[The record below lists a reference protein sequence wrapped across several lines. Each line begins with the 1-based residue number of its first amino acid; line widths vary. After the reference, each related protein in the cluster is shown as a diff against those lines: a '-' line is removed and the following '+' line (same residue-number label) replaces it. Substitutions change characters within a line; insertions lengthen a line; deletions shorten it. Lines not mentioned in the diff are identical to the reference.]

1 MLQAMSTGHDG
12 SIATIH
18 ANSARECLGRLEMM
32 MLLSGFPIPQRAM
45 RQQIAAA
52 VNMIVHV
59 ARLSDGSRKVMKIS
73 EISGM
78 EGEMIMMQDL
88 YEFNRTD
95 TGVRRRHRRQLSP
108 DRNSFL
114 IRAPARNR
122 GIQTR
127 HAAHSHRG
135 GLSAMELLGLLLFV
149 MVFGLVGYFVMR
161 HTRPARETR
170 QLESRLRRPQAVGE
184 EILRDQLKKER
195 GLGSGLGWF
204 YNLGVMHKLEQSLWQ
219 AGIYRRVS
227 DVLLLMLLMFG
238 AGATIGAAFWQ
249 DPALAIA
256 LGVVLAL
263 IPIFYIQIK
272 RKRRI
277 KRFVQQLPFALDLI
291 KSSLEAGHSLLRG
304 LQVVVGEFEDPIAT
318 EFRSVIEQ
326 TRLGFP
332 LPRAMEEMLKRVPD
346 DDLRLLIV
354 AVRVQSE
361 VGSSLAV
368 IIERLAEIVRIR
380 QRLGAQVRA
389 LTAQARMSGWVVAAL
404 PVILLAAFSVI
415 QPSYTHTLIL
425 RTRWPASAE
434 NRGDAGHPR
443 VSVDPQIAQGQVL
456 ICRH

>member
-1 MLQAMSTGHDG
+1 
-12 SIATIH
+12 
-18 ANSARECLGRLEMM
+18 
-32 MLLSGFPIPQRAM
+32 
-45 RQQIAAA
+45 
-52 VNMIVHV
+52 
-59 ARLSDGSRKVMKIS
+59 
-73 EISGM
+73 
-78 EGEMIMMQDL
+78 
-88 YEFNRTD
+88 
-95 TGVRRRHRRQLSP
+95 
-108 DRNSFL
+108 
-114 IRAPARNR
+114 
-122 GIQTR
+122 
-127 HAAHSHRG
+127 
-135 GLSAMELLGLLLFV
+135 MELLGLLLFI
-149 MVFGLVGYFVMR
+149 MVFGVVGYFAMR

-170 QLESRLRRPQAVGE
+170 QLENRLRRPQPVSE
-184 EILRDQLKKER
+184 EILRDKLKKER
-195 GLGSGLGWF
+195 GIGSGFAWF

-238 AGATIGAAFWQ
+238 AGATVGAALWQ
-249 DPALAIA
+249 DPTLAIA
-256 LGVVLAL
+256 LGVALAVM
-263 IPIFYIQIK
+263 PIFYIQIK

-304 LQVVVGEFEDPIAT
+304 LQVVVGEFDDPIAT

-415 QPSYTHTLIL
+415 QPSYTHTLFYEPGGQRLLKIAATLDIL
-425 RTRWPASAE
+425 AFLSIRKLLK
-434 NRGDAGHPR
+434 
-443 VSVDPQIAQGQVL
+443 VKY
-456 ICRH
+456 

>member
-1 MLQAMSTGHDG
+1 
-12 SIATIH
+12 
-18 ANSARECLGRLEMM
+18 
-32 MLLSGFPIPQRAM
+32 
-45 RQQIAAA
+45 
-52 VNMIVHV
+52 
-59 ARLSDGSRKVMKIS
+59 
-73 EISGM
+73 
-78 EGEMIMMQDL
+78 
-88 YEFNRTD
+88 
-95 TGVRRRHRRQLSP
+95 
-108 DRNSFL
+108 
-114 IRAPARNR
+114 
-122 GIQTR
+122 
-127 HAAHSHRG
+127 
-135 GLSAMELLGLLLFV
+135 MELLGLLLFV
-149 MVFGLVGYFVMR
+149 MVCLVVGYFVMK
-161 HTRPARETR
+161 HTRPARESR
-170 QLESRLRRPQAVGE
+170 QLESRLSRPQPVGE

-195 GLGSGLGWF
+195 GLGSGFGWF
-204 YNLGVMHKLEQSLWQ
+204 YDLGVMHKLEQSLWQ

-238 AGATIGAAFWQ
+238 AGALIGAAFWQ
-249 DPALAIA
+249 DPVFAVALGSGLAI
-256 LGVVLAL
+256 L
-263 IPIFYIQIK
+263 PIFYIRIK
-272 RKRRI
+272 RTRRI

-404 PVILLAAFSVI
+404 PIILLAAFSVI
-415 QPSYTHTLIL
+415 QPSYTHTLFYEPGGQRL
-425 RTRWPASAE
+425 LK
-434 NRGDAGHPR
+434 
-443 VSVDPQIAQGQVL
+443 IAATLDVL
-456 ICRH
+456 AFLSIRKLLKVKY